1 MSNWGRRTNVCALAI
16 VLTGTGF
23 SAGDPHAV
31 PSIGYHLPRSFPV
44 GAAARLVA
52 HADLNGDGK
61 EDLIFAG
68 QTLHQRDRAVEILEG
83 NGDGTFND
91 KPSKPHPRD
100 GDS

>member
-1 MSNWGRRTNVCALAI
+1 MSNWGRRTNVCALAV

-44 GAAARLVA
+44 GAAARLVT

-68 QTLHQRDRAVEILEG
+68 QTCNSESELWRFSKETVMELFARVQR
-83 NGDGTFND
+83 
-91 KPSKPHPRD
+91 
-100 GDS
+100 